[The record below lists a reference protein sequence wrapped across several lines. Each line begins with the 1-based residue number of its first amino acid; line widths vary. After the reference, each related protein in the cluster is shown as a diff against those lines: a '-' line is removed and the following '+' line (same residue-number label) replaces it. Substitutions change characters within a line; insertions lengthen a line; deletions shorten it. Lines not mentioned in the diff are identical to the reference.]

1 MTSACPFSS
10 STPLPCPV
18 PGRDRVGKDECCLC
32 FGTACHG
39 RDGAPGAVC
48 VCTSCWQGFCPLH
61 FQAHSAASGHHG
73 AVVTRKTKRAPSPG
87 RTAAPPSADD
97 GAGGPAA
104 KAPRLVVLDDRDEWD
119 SHETAVCA
127 CAAHSG
133 AEMPVPACA
142 AACAE
147 AIRAAKGAAA
157 EEGSRQWE
165 LQLEACEHALCLQQ
179 VTPAPA
185 LNSAHLVKCDKCD
198 LTSNLWLCLS
208 CGKLHCG
215 RRNFDGTGGNG
226 HALEHGKSSGH
237 SVVVKMGTITAEG
250 KGDVYCYGCD
260 DERIDPE
267 LPAHLRHFSI
277 RIDEQVATEKTL
289 AELNHEI
296 NVKFD
301 FSMTSDQG
309 VPLQPLCGPGLVGL
323 ENIGNSCYMAS
334 AVQASLVAF
343 PQLGEIFLSGFA
355 AHAASCRAPQH
366 SACYQCQMHKLAEGL
381 LTPHFARWSS
391 PEDHSKGQ
399 VGVAPHAFK
408 ALVAAG
414 HQDFSTSQQQDA
426 AEFLGHFARFV
437 ERAHRGLGAPNP
449 FAAAT
454 YTEQTVISCSKCEAV
469 SVQRTPNV
477 SMLELAVPL
486 PEPPFVDA
494 DLAPVP
500 IEACLNHTFSRE
512 VVTQRC
518 GSCSA
523 VCAAL
528 KTTAPAS
535 APETLVVRVRRFVPT
550 DGFVPRKVDVKIVI
564 QDSDEVTLP
573 VQGSRAAT
581 APAAGAGPGAA
592 AAAPQLDEGSIA
604 QLTSMGFS
612 RAKASKALRECAGSV
627 EAAMEW
633 IFAHMD
639 DPDDP
644 EPSPAAAAAVGGAP
658 VMDPEAVAMLMG
670 MGFDQRK
677 AEKALRSTGGD
688 LERAV
693 EWVFNHPDDD
703 GAADDPSGNAA
714 DAAVSADGPD
724 TQARYRLVAFISH
737 KGTSVHAGHYVAYAR
752 TGPGSN
758 WVLFNDSKVADS
770 QPTIADAKAHAYVY
784 LFRKC

>member
-1 MTSACPFSS
+1 MNATCPFSS
-10 STPLPCPV
+10 VLACPV
-18 PGRDRVGKDECCLC
+18 SGRDRVGKDECCLC
-32 FGTACHG
+32 FGTACYG

-48 VCTSCWQGFCPLH
+48 VCTSCWQGFCPDH
-61 FQAHSAASGHHG
+61 FKAHSARSGHLG
-73 AVVTRKTKRAPSPG
+73 AVVTRKTRRAPSPG
-87 RTAAPPSADD
+87 RAAPSSLEDNV
-97 GAGGPAA
+97 GEPAS
-104 KAPRLVVLDDRDEWD
+104 KAPRIVVLDDREEWD
-119 SHETAVCA
+119 SHFSALCA
-127 CAAHSG
+127 CAGHAG
-133 AEMPVPACA
+133 AEMPVPASA

-147 AIRAAKGAAA
+147 AIKAAKGAAA

-165 LQLEACEHALCLQQ
+165 LQLEACEHALCLEQ

-277 RIDEQVATEKTL
+277 RIDEQVATEKSL

-323 ENIGNSCYMAS
+323 ENIGNSCYIAS

-343 PQLGEIFLSGFA
+343 PQLAEIFLSGFA
-355 AHAASCRAPQH
+355 PHVASCRAQQH

-381 LTPHFARWSS
+381 MTSHFARWSN

-414 HQDFSTSQQQDA
+414 HPDFSTSQQQDA

-449 FAAAT
+449 FAAAA
-454 YTEQTVISCSKCEAV
+454 YTEQTVISCATCGAV

-477 SMLELAVPL
+477 TMLELAVPL

-500 IEACLNHTFSRE
+500 IEACLDHTFARE
-512 VVTQRC
+512 LVTQRC
-518 GSCSA
+518 GACNS

-528 KTTAPAS
+528 KTSVPAS

-564 QDSDEVTLP
+564 KDSGEITLP

-581 APAAGAGPGAA
+581 AAAAASLPA
-592 AAAPQLDEGSIA
+592 AAAPQPDEGSIA

-612 RAKASKALRECAGSV
+612 RAKASKALRENAGSV

-633 IFAHMD
+633 IFVHMD
-639 DPDDP
+639 DPDEP
-644 EPSPAAAAAVGGAP
+644 EPSPAAPASAAPGP
-658 VMDPEAVAMLMG
+658 VMDPEAVAMLMS
-670 MGFDQRK
+670 MGFDQAK

-688 LERAV
+688 MERAI

-703 GAADDPSGNAA
+703 GAVEAPAA
-714 DAAVSADGPD
+714 DGLSSSSAAADGPD
-724 TQARYRLVAFISH
+724 SRAQYRLVAFISH

-752 TGPGSN
+752 AGPGSG

-770 QPTIADAKAHAYVY
+770 QPTIAEAMAHAYIY
-784 LFRKC
+784 LFRKCP